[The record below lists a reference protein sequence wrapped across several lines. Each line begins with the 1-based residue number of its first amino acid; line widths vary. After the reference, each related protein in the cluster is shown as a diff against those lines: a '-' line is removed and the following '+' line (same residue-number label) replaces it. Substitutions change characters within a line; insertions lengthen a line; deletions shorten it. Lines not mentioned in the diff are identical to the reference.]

1 MFDKVLAAITRQ
13 VGSFDELILVDNNS
27 KDDTIKHVS
36 EFCTRNKISVKILIN
51 TIPGV
56 ATSRKMGILEA
67 RTDIAVFID
76 DDNELTADYLKKG
89 INFLKDKSNVHM
101 LVCKSVL
108 PPNIDVSDIELNHME
123 LKHYAVGQ
131 ITNVTKSILDKDFV
145 WSAGMFFRVR
155 TLQRFF
161 NQGLALVCGS
171 SNGIMAGEDTELFY
185 WLKIKRLDV
194 WFNTNINFIHHIDS
208 KRLNRE
214 YFNNLRFT
222 QKATGETLIKTYGNI
237 LRFRSAQQN
246 LKIKFSFYDLRR
258 FLFSFIN
265 MVIFPKQMLLFL
277 KVLKVNVV

>member
-1 MFDKVLAAITRQ
+1 VFDKVLAAITRQ

-27 KDDTIKHVS
+27 KDDTVKHVS

-67 RTDIAVFID
+67 NTDIAVFID

-89 INFLKDKSNVHM
+89 INFLQNKSNVHM
-101 LVCKSVL
+101 LVCKGVL
-108 PPNIDVSDIELNHME
+108 PSNIDLSDIELNYRQ

-131 ITNVTKSILDKDFV
+131 ITNTTKSILDKDFV

-155 TLQRFF
+155 TLQIFF
-161 NQGLALVCGS
+161 NQGLSLVCGS

-194 WFNTNINFIHHIDS
+194 WFNTSINFIHHIDY

-214 YFNNLRFT
+214 YFSQLRNT
-222 QKATGETLIKTYGNI
+222 QKATGETLNKTYGNI
-237 LRFRSAQQN
+237 LRFSSAQHN
-246 LKIKFSFYDLRR
+246 LKIKYSFYDLRR
-258 FLFSFIN
+258 FTFSFIN
-265 MVIFPKQMLLFL
+265 MIIFPKQIILFIKIL
-277 KVLKVNVV
+277 RTRVI